1 MTRLLADY
9 PQVTPQDVRDTFGYD
24 AEFGCLLRVLKSG
37 YKKLAGTQALERGE
51 TRVFWKNVYWPAHLL
66 VWIHQVG
73 SWPATM
79 PVHRDQDKSNNRM
92 TNLCLQHT
100 LDRERAEVEGMLAA
114 QRERVA
120 RAAGRNPDD
129 DGLFAAAPPPD
140 VLDRALSGVFA
151 KAMSGRGI
159 DSPK

>member
-9 PQVTPQDVRDTFGYD
+9 PQVTPHEVQTTFGYD

-51 TRVFWKNVYWPAHLL
+51 VRVFWKSVYWPAHLL
-66 VWIHQVG
+66 IWIHQVG
-73 SWPATM
+73 RWPNDM
-79 PVHRDQDKSNNRM
+79 PVHRDGDRSNNRM

-100 LDRERAEVEGMLAA
+100 IDRERAEVEGMLDA
-114 QRERVA
+114 QRARVA
-120 RAAGRNPDD
+120 LAAGRDPNEVLGVRAD
-129 DGLFAAAPPPD
+129 PD
-140 VLDRALSGVFA
+140 VLDRAMSGVFA